1 MLYKYILMF
10 CGLSLFIASGSPAA
24 PDNTP
29 VEIGGFKLG
38 TSVDDYEFISYRNF
52 LKQVVV
58 QNIDGF
64 RKGTIYYGIC
74 ERPGEI
80 VKIKLKYLDSSE
92 SFYKKLL
99 KRYKKKFGKPDAYI
113 GDSFGIVKTWKWTFV
128 DENNNKVMLRLQH
141 NLKNPDESIGN
152 TVKLEYPDRIE
163 AERVCFNNQCAMR
176 RAKKKNQLPASWD
189 QKSWQHMIPQ

>member
-1 MLYKYILMF
+1 MTFKNLLIF
-10 CGLSLFIASGSPAA
+10 CGLFLIITSYAQASSQSPQ
-24 PDNTP
+24 
-29 VEIGGFKLG
+29 EIGGFKLG
-38 TSVDDYEFISYRNF
+38 TSVDDYEFISYQNF
-52 LKQVVV
+52 LKEVVV

-99 KRYKKKFGKPDAYI
+99 KRYKKKFGKPDAYL
-113 GDSFGIVKTWKWTFV
+113 GDSFGIVKTWKWTFS
-128 DENNNKVMLRLQH
+128 DANNNKVLLRLQH

-163 AERVCFNNQCAMR
+163 SERVCFNNQCANR
-176 RAKKKNQLPASWD
+176 RFGKKNRLPSSWD

>member
-1 MLYKYILMF
+1 MTFKYILIC
-10 CGLSLFIASGSPAA
+10 CGLYLFIASGSQAA
-24 PDNTP
+24 QKNAPL
-29 VEIGGFKLG
+29 EIGGFTLG
-38 TSVDDYEFISYRNF
+38 TSVEDYEFISYHNF
-52 LKQVVV
+52 LKEVVV

-64 RKGTIYYGIC
+64 RKGIIYYGIC
-74 ERPGEI
+74 KQPGEI

-99 KRYKKKFGKPDAYI
+99 KRYKKKFGKPDSYI

-128 DENNNKVMLRLQH
+128 DENNNKVLLRLQH

-163 AERVCFNNQCAMR
+163 AERVCFNKQCAIR
-176 RAKKKNQLPASWD
+176 RTGEKNRLPSSWN